1 MHFNELLTKMK
12 VRITF
17 SLLDFV
23 HATNSLYVRT
33 SLSHVGIHYY
43 GGARRNKF
51 P

>member
-12 VRITF
+12 VRTF
-17 SLLDFV
+17 SFLDFV
-23 HATNSLYVRT
+23 HAANSLYVRT
-33 SLSHVGIHYY
+33 SLSHVGIHYC